1 MELDNVYVELMKTE
15 INFTIVFTFV
25 IFPLNIKLV
34 KMLQDNK
41 YKLLIIALAFVSEF
55 ILYFKY
61 VWSYKWSTML
71 LMLLG
76 YIPAIFLVIKDRD

>member
-1 MELDNVYVELMKTE
+1 MYVELMKTE
-15 INFTIVFTFV
+15 IIFTIVFTFV

-76 YIPAIFLVIKDRD
+76 YIPAIILVIKDRD

>member
-15 INFTIVFTFV
+15 IIFTIVFTFV

-76 YIPAIFLVIKDRD
+76 YIPAIILVIKDRD

>member
-15 INFTIVFTFV
+15 IIFTIVFTFV

>member
-1 MELDNVYVELMKTE
+1 MELDNVYVVLMVTEL
-15 INFTIVFTFV
+15 IFTIIFTFV
-25 IFPLNIKLV
+25 VLPLNIKLV
-34 KMLQDNK
+34 EKLQNNK
-41 YKLLIIALAFVSEF
+41 YKLLIIALAFASEF

-76 YIPAIFLVIKDRD
+76 YIPAIIITVKNND

>member
-15 INFTIVFTFV
+15 IIFTIVFTFV

-34 KMLQDNK
+34 KILQDNK

-76 YIPAIFLVIKDRD
+76 YIPAIILVIKDRD

>member
-15 INFTIVFTFV
+15 IVFTIVFTFV

-76 YIPAIFLVIKDRD
+76 YIPAIILVIKDRD